1 MALPGI
7 YSLSRCVS
15 PIRRAEVWLLLRRQG
30 GMKAVQVYER
40 IREARVEFPESM
52 SRELADLLRGTERAS
67 TARCRQ

>member
-15 PIRRAEVWLLLRRQG
+15 PTRRAEVWLLLRRQG

-52 SRELADLLRGTERAS
+52 STELADLLRGTERAS